1 MPTQCPVPFK
11 IKYFKRHWVRS
22 ALLLPSAPLPLCPFA
37 LCPFA
42 PSGLFVALIKDF
54 KRHGASS
61 IRQKGNQ
68 QSWYLLLG
76 KKTLTVDKKL
86 FGDIFISNL
95 ILKENV
101 GLLVSIIKNKIIL
114 FFMLTSFDAKHKFLF
129 LQ

>member
-22 ALLLPSAPLPLCPFA
+22 ALLLPSAPLPLCPVP
-37 LCPFA
+37 LCPFGA
-42 PSGLFVALIKDF
+42 VKIKDF